1 MSVSAGYLTASVIM
15 AVVAREVGVDAL
27 VNMSQMTVSQMSIQ
41 NTTPALSSG
50 STGSAS
56 TRSWER
62 TLRESHR
69 ARRFFFPRRCPNG
82 CSLFVEFTQGGGQ
95 ASARVCE
102 TVWRTVMAK
111 FLFIYRESTE
121 SRPKP
126 SPEEMQA
133 LQAAWYTWI
142 QKFNSA
148 IVPGGDGLKHSGRVV
163 KAGLVTDG
171 PYVETKEII
180 VSFAV
185 IQADNYD
192 AAVAIAR
199 ECPPGHTIEI
209 REFAGYA

>member
-1 MSVSAGYLTASVIM
+1 
-15 AVVAREVGVDAL
+15 
-27 VNMSQMTVSQMSIQ
+27 
-41 NTTPALSSG
+41 
-50 STGSAS
+50 
-56 TRSWER
+56 
-62 TLRESHR
+62 
-69 ARRFFFPRRCPNG
+69 
-82 CSLFVEFTQGGGQ
+82 
-95 ASARVCE
+95 
-102 TVWRTVMAK
+102 MAK

-121 SRPKP
+121 KRAKP

-133 LQAAWYTWI
+133 LQGAWYAWI

-148 IVPGGDGLKHSGRVV
+148 IVPGGDGLKHTGRVLKTGV
-163 KAGLVTDG
+163 VSDG